1 MRSTHTV
8 VLLTASSLLLGA
20 TPAFAAGRLTSARA
34 VSASGSAE
42 QPQVAVGAAG
52 RTLAVWNRQGKKFDL
67 PKGSIEARLGRI
79 GGTWGP
85 IETLATSGSAPVAAV
100 GADSVAAVA
109 WATEGAK
116 RVTTIYVSIAKAGHN
131 FGAKRVVAS
140 GVGVGAPLGAPS
152 GVEVQPDGRVVVIWT
167 RAIKT
172 PPQAGSEASVD
183 YTLVAPGGGQARGQ
197 LGTSTPLPAS
207 VAQTTG
213 GTVLVASRGVPTF
226 GSSPVNGQAEVATLA
241 PGARGFSGE
250 QTIYAVAGNDYAEA
264 DGIGAFAGAGGAGVA
279 LSAEEIQPNALELAP
294 LLPSGSFGP
303 AFPAV
308 GIDIQSGLVGYAG
321 PVAALPGDGAQVAAY
336 RLEQLNNPTAEA
348 IVSAQ
353 VMAAVRPDGAAVFA
367 APTQLSSGAG
377 IPSAPVTA
385 SAGGSTVVLWGQ
397 SSGCRQRVYAA
408 IRPAGGGFAAA
419 AAVAAPF
426 TTQHFLCGYAN
437 NTQLSISGSG
447 TRLIAGWLEGSKL
460 DVATLTAQ

>member
-1 MRSTHTV
+1 MRSTQTC
-8 VLLTASSLLLGA
+8 LIFAASSLLLGA
-20 TPAFAAGRLTSARA
+20 TPAFASGGLTSAHA

-52 RTLAVWNRQGKKFDL
+52 RTLAVWNRQGAKFDL
-67 PKGSIEARLGRI
+67 PKGSIEARLGRT
-79 GGTWGP
+79 GGAWGANT
-85 IETLATSGSAPVAAV
+85 TLAGSGSAPVAAV

-116 RVTTIYVSIAKAGHN
+116 DTTTIYVSIAKAGHN
-131 FGAKRVVAS
+131 FGAKHVVAS

-152 GVEVQPDGRVVVIWT
+152 GIEVQPDGRVVVIWT

-172 PPQAGSEASVD
+172 PPQDSSEASVD
-183 YTLVAPGGGQARGQ
+183 YTIVAQGGGQARGQ

-207 VAQTTG
+207 VTETDG
-213 GTVLVASRGVPTF
+213 GTVLVASRAVATF

-241 PGARGFSGE
+241 PGASAFSGE
-250 QTIYAVAGNDYAEA
+250 QTIDAVAGNDYAEA
-264 DGIGAFAGAGGAGVA
+264 DGIGAFAGAGGAGIA
-279 LSAEEIQPNALELAP
+279 FSAEGIQPNALELAP
-294 LLPSGSFGP
+294 LQPSGSFGA

-308 GIDIQSGLVGYAG
+308 GIDIASGLVGYAG
-321 PVAALPGDGAQVAAY
+321 PAAALPGDGAQIVSYA
-336 RLEQLNNPTAEA
+336 LQQLNNPTAEA
-348 IVSAQ
+348 VVSAQ
-353 VMAAVRPDGAAVFA
+353 IMAAVRPAGAAAFA

-408 IRPAGGGFAAA
+408 LRPAGGSFGAATV
-419 AAVAAPF
+419 VAPAF
-426 TTQHFLCGYAN
+426 TTQHVLCGYAN

-447 TRLIAGWLEGSKL
+447 TRLIAGWLDGSKL